1 MRASGFVTESE
12 IETRESEGSRDRV
25 RDFESERL
33 RSRVW
38 VGEGLRVCGP
48 AARNFQN
55 KCECDCVRNFLD
67 ASRF

>member
-1 MRASGFVTESE
+1 MRASSFVTESE

-25 RDFESERL
+25 RDSESERL

-48 AARNFQN
+48 AA
-55 KCECDCVRNFLD
+55 
-67 ASRF
+67 